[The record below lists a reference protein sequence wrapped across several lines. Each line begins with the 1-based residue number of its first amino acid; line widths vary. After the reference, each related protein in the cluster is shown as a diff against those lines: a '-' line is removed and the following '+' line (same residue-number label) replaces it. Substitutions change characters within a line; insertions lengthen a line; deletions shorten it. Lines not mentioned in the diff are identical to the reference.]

1 MKSIKKV
8 LCLLFAL
15 LMIPLTGCDLF
26 NGEKYKLNIKDLH
39 SIILNIDEICE
50 SNKTYGLYKK
60 GDEITFEIQF
70 FSGLSATLSIDET
83 IYRPTGVKAWETE
96 YIKYTMPDHDV
107 SVVSLING
115 YVGDEVNLC
124 ETLEWG
130 FNITDESLDYIDVQ
144 IKYLGVA
151 PENEYGE
158 TARVYNE
165 DYFIS
170 NWFHNAQIREQD
182 YEITGGAGYIV
193 TFVLNNKESYILNIM
208 NKYVFANGE
217 TYYMS
222 SGVPYFITS
231 LF

>member
-8 LCLLFAL
+8 LCLLFVL

-26 NGEKYKLNIKDLH
+26 NGEKYKLNIKDLY

-50 SNKTYGLYKK
+50 SDKTYGLYKK

-83 IYRPTGVKAWETE
+83 IYWPTGDKAWEPE

-107 SVVSLING
+107 SVISLING

-151 PENEYGE
+151 PENEYNE

-165 DYFIS
+165 DNFIS
-170 NWFHNAQIREQD
+170 NWFNNAQIREQD
-182 YEITGGAGYIV
+182 YKIEGGVGYIV
-193 TFVLNNKESYILNIM
+193 TFVLKNKESYILNIK
-208 NKYVFANGE
+208 NNYVFANGE

-222 SGVPYFITS
+222 SRVPYFITS